1 MACFQCLEE
10 PPGQGQVQDAID
22 AVHTYNI
29 KWCSG
34 FAMSVNRRRGM
45 KARTETEQNCLFKW
59 IRKCLGTPRGIPHL
73 RIVSRVPRWSHL
85 PRLPSANNTLEGS
98 IRTST
103 LYVFF
108 FLLSMLQMHLDWN
121 MCQRRFDNDTQ
132 TSSTAC
138 CPFKWFRGKRKKTVI
153 CSWEKPNNK
162 LVSFQRDRAGH
173 LLETKARMWL
183 PVLPLWL
190 TSAVNWGTL
199 CGFQKLPLSCGR

>member
-1 MACFQCLEE
+1 MLGNPERHPAPPNCFQGAPVKS
-10 PPGQGQVQDAID
+10 PPKAAFSQQHPGR
-22 AVHTYNI
+22 
-29 KWCSG
+29 
-34 FAMSVNRRRGM
+34 VN
-45 KARTETEQNCLFKW
+45 KDFYF
-59 IRKCLGTPRGIPHL
+59 IH
-73 RIVSRVPRWSHL
+73 
-85 PRLPSANNTLEGS
+85 
-98 IRTST
+98 
-103 LYVFF
+103 FF

-162 LVSFQRDRAGH
+162 LVSFQGDRAGH